1 MGKLMLIDG
10 NSLANRAFYA
20 LPPLTN
26 QAGFSTNAI
35 FGFCNMLNRVM
46 KEEKPDYI
54 VVAFDAGKIVFRHD
68 MFEGYK
74 GKRKATPEELRVQFP
89 VLKEVLQAL
98 GIPQLEK
105 AGYEADDLIGT
116 LARQGSEAGMEVLI
130 ITGDRDSF
138 QLIDPQTTV
147 FYTKRGITEIERY
160 DETHLREVYD
170 LEPWQMIELKGL
182 MGDASD
188 DIPGIPGI
196 GEKTAL
202 KLLQQYRTLEDVLA
216 ASSDYAGK
224 KLGEKLVEYADQAR
238 LSKALATIDRQIP
251 LEQPIEDFR
260 PFKGDLQEKIRLF
273 KELEFKGLLD
283 EALREQQETAAPSAD
298 IEENAHQ
305 NAEIITDWQELAE
318 YMQEA
323 AAAQEGAYFHF
334 LPTVDAPA
342 GTRFSWQAIGLKLE
356 GKPAL
361 SLEWKDPDQ
370 LKMYL
375 EILKPYFEDT
385 GLVKVMVNAKTA
397 YMALRAA
404 GIEMA
409 GIAHDLLLMGY
420 LLDPAKPYRMLKG
433 LEGLEDIM
441 SGKAAKD
448 AAKKGENLW
457 PEGRMGEYLDAMER
471 LYHTLPNELKELS
484 MWSLYESAE
493 RPLALILGAMEMQ
506 GMQVEPEVLRQIGRH
521 LSEKIEE
528 TTKRIYALAGQ
539 SFNINSPKQMGEI
552 LFDKLGLAK
561 GRKTKTGYSTGAD
574 ILESLAQENEI
585 ARSILDY
592 RQYAKLKSTY
602 IDGLLAIMD
611 PVTKKIHTSFN
622 QTITVTGRLSS
633 TEPNL
638 QNIPVRMEEGR
649 QIRKAFVASPG
660 CVLLSGDYS
669 QIELRILAHFS
680 GDPALQSAFREG
692 QDIHRRTA
700 SEVFGV
706 PMEEVTPFQRRAAKA
721 VNFGLIYGISD
732 FGLSQ
737 NLEITRAEAKEYMD
751 RYFSRY
757 PRVRVFLDELTAE
770 AARKGYA
777 ETILHRRRYLP
788 ELKSSNFQI
797 RSFGQR
803 AAMNAPLQGTASD
816 IMKLAMV
823 QVHNLLEKEGLAD
836 ALVLQVHDELLFDL
850 PENKIEQ
857 VREPI
862 RRAMENVLELAV
874 PLKVDMKKG
883 YDWYNMQPC

>member
-26 QAGFSTNAI
+26 HAGFSTNAI
-35 FGFCNMLNRVM
+35 FGFCNMLQRVL
-46 KEEKPDYI
+46 KEEKPDYV

-74 GKRKATPEELRVQFP
+74 GKRKATPDELRKQFP
-89 VLKEVLQAL
+89 VLKEVLQAM

-105 AGYEADDLIGT
+105 AGFEADDLIGT
-116 LARQGSEAGMEVLI
+116 LAREGSEAGMQVLI

-138 QLIDPQTTV
+138 QLIDPRTTV
-147 FYTKRGITEIERY
+147 LYTKRGITEIERF

-182 MGDASD
+182 MGDTSD

-202 KLLQQYRTLEDVLA
+202 KLLQQYRTLEGVLA

-224 KLGEKLVEYADQAR
+224 KLGEKLVEFADQAR
-238 LSKALATIDRQIP
+238 LSKTLATIDRKIP
-251 LEQPIEDFR
+251 LEQPIADFR
-260 PFKGDLQEKIRLF
+260 PFKGDLQEKLRLF
-273 KELEFKGLLD
+273 KELEFKSLLE
-283 EALREQQETAAPSAD
+283 EALREQQESAVPSAVQ
-298 IEENAHQ
+298 ETNLRQKAGTV
-305 NAEIITDWQELAE
+305 TDWQELAE
-318 YMQEA
+318 YMQDAMTAHENFCL
-323 AAAQEGAYFHF
+323 YF
-334 LPTVDAPA
+334 LPSVDALA
-342 GTRFSWQAIGLKLE
+342 GSRFSWQAIGLKLE
-356 GKPAL
+356 GKPAI
-361 SLEWKDPDQ
+361 SLEWTDQTQ

-375 EILKPYFEDT
+375 EILKPYFEDR
-385 GLVKVMVNAKTA
+385 GLVKVMANAKTA
-397 YMALRAA
+397 YMALRASGIQLA
-404 GIEMA
+404 GNA
-409 GIAHDLLLMGY
+409 QDLLLMGY
-420 LLDPAKPYRMLKG
+420 LLDPAKPFRMLQG
-433 LEGLEDIM
+433 LEGLEDVE
-441 SGKAAKD
+441 SGKAARD
-448 AAKKGENLW
+448 AVKKGETLW
-457 PEGRMGEYLDAMER
+457 SADRLGEYLEAMEE
-471 LYHTLPNELKELS
+471 LYHVLPEKLKELS
-484 MWSLYESAE
+484 MWVLYEKAE
-493 RPLALILGAMEMQ
+493 RPLAPILGAMEMR
-506 GMQVEPEVLRQIGRH
+506 GVQVDPEVLRQIGRH

-528 TTKRIYALAGQ
+528 TTQKVYALAGQ
-539 SFNINSPKQMGEI
+539 SFNLNSPKQMGEI

-611 PVTKKIHTSFN
+611 PETQKIHTSFN

-649 QIRKAFVASPG
+649 QIRKAFIASPG

-680 GDPALQSAFREG
+680 GDPVLQSAFREG

-706 PMEEVTPFQRRAAKA
+706 PMDEVTPFQRRAAKA

-737 NLEITRAEAKEYMD
+737 NLEISRAEAKEYMD

-770 AARKGYA
+770 AVKKGYA

-816 IMKLAMV
+816 IIKLAMV
-823 QVHNLLEKEGLAD
+823 QVHELLENEGLAD
-836 ALVLQVHDELLFDL
+836 AMVLQVHDELLFDL
-850 PENKIEQ
+850 PESKIEE

-883 YDWYNMQPC
+883 YDWYNMKPC